1 MNTLPS
7 LSAEFYLETWV
18 ILVTLTVTIQWST
31 YYLESLIEMVR
42 QLQITSF
49 YKTREDNHQSLRDR
63 IVIVVYS
70 EEVREELLNEEGN
83 LDLTKC
89 ISIYHKAEAT
99 KSYLH
104 LMAEPALAHNWCRCV
119 DVVSQLKPTPC

>member
-1 MNTLPS
+1 M
-7 LSAEFYLETWV
+7 
-18 ILVTLTVTIQWST
+18 
-31 YYLESLIEMVR
+31 ESLIEMVR

-63 IVIVVYS
+63 NRVVIGIYS

-89 ISIYHKAEAT
+89 ISI
-99 KSYLH
+99 
-104 LMAEPALAHNWCRCV
+104 
-119 DVVSQLKPTPC
+119 

>member
-1 MNTLPS
+1 MEL
-7 LSAEFYLETWV
+7 
-18 ILVTLTVTIQWST
+18 
-31 YYLESLIEMVR
+31 LIEMVR

-63 IVIVVYS
+63 NRIVIGIYS
-70 EEVREELLNEEGN
+70 EDVREELLNVEGD

-89 ISIYHKAEAT
+89 ISISHRAEAT

-104 LMAEPALAHNWCRCV
+104 QMAELDSGTLLVPL
-119 DVVSQLKPTPC
+119 